1 MRDKNDTVVN
11 PIYEWSDCD
20 VWDYLNRGGY
30 RHNPMY
36 DMGYH
41 RVGCIG
47 CPLATYRQKMK
58 EFADF
63 PTYKEHYIKAFDEML
78 EEKKKTGWHNN
89 NNKWEDGKSLFEWWI
104 EKDKHVTK
112 GQMTI
117 NDYLQTDEFGLIV
130 RKPKKGDS
138 T

>member
-1 MRDKNDTVVN
+1 
-11 PIYEWSDCD
+11 
-20 VWDYLNRGGY
+20 
-30 RHNPMY
+30 MY

-63 PTYKEHYIKAFDEML
+63 PTYKDHYIKAFDEMVKVRKN
-78 EEKKKTGWHNN
+78 EGKDNVEKYG
-89 NNKWEDGKSLFEWWI
+89 NKWATGKDVYEWWI
-104 EKDKHVTK
+104 EKDKHITK